1 MARCTAVERPSDRRI
16 IGLAAPA
23 LGALAA
29 EPLYLL
35 VDTAVVGHL
44 GRAPLAGLAVGALI
58 LGEISWLAGFLAYG
72 TTSIAARRFGSGR
85 RGDAVDAG
93 VQATWLALACG
104 LVIVAVLELGAGTL
118 TSLIAGPDP
127 ETRAAARD
135 WLQVAALGAPAIT
148 IALAGQGWMRGV
160 QDTRRPLVYLLA
172 ANAASAAACPL
183 LVYSAGLGIRGS
195 AVANVLAQTVAAG
208 LFLRALVRER
218 VPLAPRAAGLR
229 TMLGPAR
236 DLMLRTLAFQVSFFA
251 ATAAASRMGQDRV
264 GAHQIA
270 LQLWT
275 FLALVLDSLAIAG
288 QSLIGQLLGAGERD
302 AARATAR
309 GSASSG
315 SCSARSS
322 RSPSR
327 PATTS
332 SPGSSPSDADT
343 IAQAHVAWPWFVAM
357 QPAGGLLFA
366 LDGVLI
372 GAGDVAFMRNVTIV
386 GSLAGYLPLM
396 LAAVHFD
403 LGLGGIWAGLAL
415 FIAIRTAAGVARTL
429 GGRWAVVGAGS
440 YGD

>member
-1 MARCTAVERPSDRRI
+1 VERPSDRRI
-16 IGLAAPA
+16 LALAAPA

-44 GRAPLAGLAVGALI
+44 GRASLAGLAVGALI

-72 TTSIAARRFGSGR
+72 TTSIAARRFGGGR
-85 RGDAVDAG
+85 REDAVDAG
-93 VQATWLALACG
+93 VQATWLALAFG
-104 LVIVAVLELGAGTL
+104 LLIVAVLEPAAGPL
-118 TSLIAGPDP
+118 TGLIAGDNPG
-127 ETRAAARD
+127 TQAAAEE

-148 IALAGQGWMRGV
+148 ISLAGQGWMRGV

-172 ANAASAAACPL
+172 ANAASAAVSPL
-183 LVYSAGLGIRGS
+183 LVYPAGLGIRGS
-195 AVANVLAQTVAAG
+195 AIANVLAQTVAAG

-218 VPLAPRAAGLR
+218 VPLAPRAAGIR

-251 ATAAASRMGQDRV
+251 ATAAASRMGQASV

-270 LQLWT
+270 MQLWT

-288 QSLIGQLLGAGERD
+288 QSLVGQLLGAGERD

-309 GSASSG
+309 RLGELGLLLGTVFAVALAAG
-315 SCSARSS
+315 YDVIPRLF
-322 RSPSR
+322 
-327 PATTS
+327 TD
-332 SPGSSPSDADT
+332 DAET

-386 GSLAGYLPLM
+386 GSLLGYLPLT

-403 LGLGGIWAGLAL
+403 LGLGGIWAGLTL

-429 GGRWAVVGAGS
+429 GGRWAVVGASS